1 MTVDEYLET
10 SQVTIDTLRSAF
22 ARGCKVF
29 GLDLSTCQALAL
41 MLNSRWALTL
51 MLAWMLQ
58 EEDKGNHPTTTEV
71 VEAAVKI
78 RKVDEKRSS
87 YKLR

>member
-10 SQVTIDTLRSAF
+10 VQPTMDTLRKGF
-22 ARGCKVF
+22 AGSCKIF
-29 GLDLSTCQALAL
+29 GLDLSTCQALTL
-41 MLNSRWALTL
+41 MLNSRWAMAL